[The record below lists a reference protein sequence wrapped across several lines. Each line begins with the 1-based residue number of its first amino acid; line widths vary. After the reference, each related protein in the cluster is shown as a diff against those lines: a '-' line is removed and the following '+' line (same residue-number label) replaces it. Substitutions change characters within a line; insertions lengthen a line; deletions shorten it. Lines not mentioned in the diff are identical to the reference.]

1 VEVTFSKKE
10 TFQTRFKTFWKSMKK
25 TKYLHLLALPGV
37 LYYII
42 FHYIPM
48 YGVIIAFKD
57 YNFRKGILGSEWIG
71 LKHFIRFFENPF
83 FWRLIRNTVLIN
95 VYQIIFVFPLPI
107 LFALFL
113 NELRDGFY
121 KRFVQTVSYLPH
133 FISLPA
139 IIGMMVMFLSPT
151 DGVVNMILQKMGL
164 PTIYFMA
171 DPRWF
176 RPLYIISDIWQHLG
190 WGAIIYIAAL
200 SNVNPELYEGAVID
214 GATRVQMMRYI
225 SIPSI
230 MPTIVIMLLLRIG
243 HIMSLGAEKVLL
255 MQSPLNYE
263 TSDVI
268 STYVY
273 RRGLVYGEYS
283 YTTAIGFFNSLINL
297 TILII
302 ANKITKRVTE
312 TGLF

>member
-1 VEVTFSKKE
+1 LEKSPT
-10 TFQTRFKTFWKSMKK
+10 TRKSEFAKFIKNMIK
-25 TKYLHLLALPGV
+25 TKYLHLLALPGL

-42 FHYIPM
+42 FQYIPM

-57 YNFRKGILGSEWIG
+57 YRMKDGILGSKWVGFE
-71 LKHFIRFFENPF
+71 HFIRFFENPF
-83 FWRLIRNTVLIN
+83 FWRLIRNTLLIN
-95 VYQIIFVFPLPI
+95 IYQIIFVFPAPI
-107 LFALFL
+107 IFALLL
-113 NELRDGFY
+113 NELRNGFY

-151 DGVVNMILQKMGL
+151 DGTINNILQKFGIE
-164 PTIYFMA
+164 PIYFMA
-171 DPRWF
+171 EPQWF
-176 RPLYIISDIWQHLG
+176 RSLYIMSDIWAGLG
-190 WGAIIYIAAL
+190 WSAIIYIAAL

-214 GATRVQMMRYI
+214 GATRIQMMRYI
-225 SIPSI
+225 SIPCILS
-230 MPTIVIMLLLRIG
+230 TIVIMLLLKIG

-283 YTTAIGFFNSLINL
+283 YTTAISVFNSGINI
-297 TILII
+297 TILSI
-302 ANKITKRVTE
+302 ANKISKKVTE
-312 TGLF
+312 TGLW

>member
-1 VEVTFSKKE
+1 
-10 TFQTRFKTFWKSMKK
+10 M
-25 TKYLHLLALPGV
+25 
-37 LYYII
+37 
-42 FHYIPM
+42 
-48 YGVIIAFKD
+48 
-57 YNFRKGILGSEWIG
+57 
-71 LKHFIRFFENPF
+71 
-83 FWRLIRNTVLIN
+83 
-95 VYQIIFVFPLPI
+95 
-107 LFALFL
+107 
-113 NELRDGFY
+113 
-121 KRFVQTVSYLPH
+121 
-133 FISLPA
+133 
-139 IIGMMVMFLSPT
+139 
-151 DGVVNMILQKMGL
+151 
-164 PTIYFMA
+164 
-171 DPRWF
+171 
-176 RPLYIISDIWQHLG
+176 G

-283 YTTAIGFFNSLINL
+283 YTTAIGFF
-297 TILII
+297 
-302 ANKITKRVTE
+302 
-312 TGLF
+312 